1 MTPSMDMY
9 KPALLDSST
18 PDFHSRVVNVAS
30 SAHRAQHLSESDNY
44 NFQKGGYHYGLAYA
58 NSKLATIYMA
68 NKLDRRY
75 GHRGL
80 HATSLH
86 PGGININLSRNL
98 GSEFAEQIMSIPNV
112 FKIMKTPEQG
122 AATTVLAAVGKA
134 WEDKGGKYL
143 EDCEEGKRG
152 EDDNDTYGVG
162 YVRQTYDPRNEER
175 LWKDSL
181 KIVGMNDDM

>member
-1 MTPSMDMY
+1 MDMY

-75 GHRGL
+75 GHRGI

-112 FKIMKTPEQG
+112 FKIMKPLSKELLPLFWLPLG
-122 AATTVLAAVGKA
+122 KHGRIKEESIWRTVKKQNVAKTIMILMELGTFARLMIPGMKNACGK
-134 WEDKGGKYL
+134 
-143 EDCEEGKRG
+143 
-152 EDDNDTYGVG
+152 TH
-162 YVRQTYDPRNEER
+162 
-175 LWKDSL
+175 
-181 KIVGMNDDM
+181 